1 MGLGGDFSGTTERDW
16 MLKNAL
22 MAGALIVFSVAACA
36 AQDVGHFDASI
47 GWGGAVGKSVSNAFS
62 NISVNPTNSGMILGT
77 FRFRFNRKN
86 GIALNIAHTTNSQIY
101 ILAPDNYRVQSH
113 ITEYS
118 ADYVFSPFSFEK
130 LEPFVFAGGGALRF
144 YPGNTYIDGFQ
155 NTIGATQQTSLAFLY
170 GGGADYTF
178 WRALAARVQYRGL
191 IYRQPN
197 FHLQQFVT
205 DSHGQMY
212 QLTVGIVFKF

>member
-1 MGLGGDFSGTTERDW
+1 MP
-16 MLKNAL
+16 KKAL
-22 MAGALIVFSVAACA
+22 AASALILLLATGSA
-36 AQDVGHFDASI
+36 AQEVGHFDASI
-47 GWGGAVGKSVSNAFS
+47 AWGGVRGNNVNNPFSTVSNH
-62 NISVNPTNSGMILGT
+62 PTDSGVVLGT
-77 FRFRFNRKN
+77 FRFRFNRMN
-86 GIALNIAHTTNSQIY
+86 GIALNIAHTTRSQIFT
-101 ILAPDNYRVQSH
+101 LPPDNYRVQVG

-118 ADYVFSPFSFEK
+118 GAYVLSPFKFEK
-130 LEPFVFAGGGALRF
+130 LDPFAFAGAGALRF

-155 NTIGATQQTSLAFLY
+155 NTFGASQQTSLTFLY

-205 DSHGQMY
+205 GSHGQMY